1 MALVRGGS
9 RARMGAGGWS
19 VNMKRGVALG
29 TAIPA
34 IAGVTLS
41 FGLTSS
47 FTVLYPVV
55 VRP

>member
-19 VNMKRGVALG
+19 VSMKRGVARG
-29 TAIPA
+29 TSIPA